1 MAEMVERVD
10 GIKRER
16 KEEAGIERDEE
27 EEEKEEK
34 AVDERAEER
43 MEEKGTVEKGT
54 EMEMGMDMVQ
64 RQVIEDEPQYHHPRA
79 DSMAGDIC
87 IIRTEMGKFLAM
99 SIIICIVV
107 GELVEVGYYFFVM

>member
-27 EEEKEEK
+27 EEEEKEEK
-34 AVDERAEER
+34 AVDERTEGK
-43 MEEKGTVEKGT
+43 MEEKGIVEKGT
-54 EMEMGMDMVQ
+54 EMGMDMVQ
-64 RQVIEDEPQYHHPRA
+64 RQVIEDEPQYQHPRTG
-79 DSMAGDIC
+79 SMPGDMC

-107 GELVEVGYYFFVM
+107 GDLVEVCFFFLL